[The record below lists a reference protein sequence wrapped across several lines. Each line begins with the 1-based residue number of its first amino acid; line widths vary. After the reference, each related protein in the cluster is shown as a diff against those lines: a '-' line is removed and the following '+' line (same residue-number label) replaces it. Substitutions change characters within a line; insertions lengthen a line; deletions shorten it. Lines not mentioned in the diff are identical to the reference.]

1 MTDTQCSSGTAPVR
15 HPAGCA
21 CDRCEGRPLS
31 RSRLREPLRS
41 SSGNVELADKLA
53 AVPLD
58 QLHFGWPTTVP
69 IRLSETERELIVNV
83 LRGVA
88 QAAPEPV
95 AYQFRQ
101 RSGVGEGPQNQA
113 PWCDWC
119 GIEREDYDN
128 YVRHPNKLVE
138 VRPLYAALSLV
149 SSTYCP
155 QAQAGETEPFTV
167 QDAWDRLVHKDDRT
181 SPEEYPEMCLITFD
195 ELQDFMVHAT
205 NAPLMIPEELEYHRK
220 PYFGL
225 ARCIA
230 SVSSE
235 YRADLC
241 RYFRINPKDVEASAN
256 SGNPM
261 TDIMINT

>member
-21 CDRCEGRPLS
+21 CDRCEGR
-31 RSRLREPLRS
+31 
-41 SSGNVELADKLA
+41 
-53 AVPLD
+53 
-58 QLHFGWPTTVP
+58 
-69 IRLSETERELIVNV
+69 
-83 LRGVA
+83 
-88 QAAPEPV
+88 
-95 AYQFRQ
+95 
-101 RSGVGEGPQNQA
+101 
-113 PWCDWC
+113 
-119 GIEREDYDN
+119 
-128 YVRHPNKLVE
+128 
-138 VRPLYAALSLV
+138 
-149 SSTYCP
+149 
-155 QAQAGETEPFTV
+155 
-167 QDAWDRLVHKDDRT
+167 
-181 SPEEYPEMCLITFD
+181 FD

-220 PYFGL
+220 LYFGL

-241 RYFRINPKDVEASAN
+241 RYFRTNPKDVEASAN